1 MCVPGDVLLFT
12 PQIPVCSLHAWSA
25 LFRESPVEFAFLLIR
40 VRLAC
45 YYQHLPA
52 VKQVLMKLLL
62 QRISLLREHE
72 GACQD
77 QTADQLV
84 FFRGEMTFFSAIFFF
99 MKPSLLRGA
108 SDVSREQPL
117 PPVCVSSIKPG
128 RSFIEPS
135 TDLLFVCI

>member
-1 MCVPGDVLLFT
+1 
-12 PQIPVCSLHAWSA
+12 
-25 LFRESPVEFAFLLIR
+25 
-40 VRLAC
+40 
-45 YYQHLPA
+45 
-52 VKQVLMKLLL
+52 MKLLL

-84 FFRGEMTFFSAIFFF
+84 FFRGKMTFFSAIFFF

-108 SDVSREQPL
+108 SDVSREQLL
-117 PPVCVSSIKPG
+117 PPIGVSFVKHG
-128 RSFIEPS
+128 RSFTKPS